1 MSVVL
6 RSDSPVC
13 LLALKLFCAE
23 EIDMTTKRKKLKLL
37 YWPTLG
43 HI

>member
-6 RSDSPVC
+6 RSDSPVY
-13 LLALKLFCAE
+13 LSARKLFCAE
-23 EIDMTTKRKKLKLL
+23 EIDMATKRKKLKLL

-43 HI
+43 HV